1 MAVLLH
7 PCGVCRQSYA
17 YQPNAARC
25 CLDSEGHKKIRRRTR
40 SEIEERAARIAKN
53 KTNKS
58 YSKEYHAK
66 WYHINKER
74 KNKKAEEI
82 DEGELKA
89 HKFPIASAPQ
99 LEQIELIEFEKG
111 IIFKGTSKVEAAKFI
126 KENT

>member
-25 CLDSEGHKKIRRRTR
+25 CLDSEGQKKIRRTR
-40 SEIEERAARIAKN
+40 SEIQGRAARIAKN

-58 YSKEYHAK
+58 YAKEYQAK
-66 WYHINKER
+66 WYLANNER
-74 KNKKAEEI
+74 KKKKAEEI
-82 DEGELKA
+82 EEAELKA

-99 LEQIELIEFEKG
+99 LQQIELIEFEKG